1 MGEKACSACRAWGA
15 AGLLQGMAG
24 LRLAWT
30 HCGLAKPPTSG
41 RAGTGAGRAVG
52 RRLVLAAGGAFDS
65 KHQTRQV
72 SPVSQPDLEAGSQP
86 ALYPIAPAHPLN
98 PSVPSLAKT
107 NPPPHLALK
116 VPIPALP
123 CRRALCPFPRHK
135 FLLHFFPR
143 AWSQGGGTGHATLFS
158 SSSLSSLGTKMLS
171 WAFAGEQWGGEAG
184 AWLWALP
191 GDAPGFA

>member
-52 RRLVLAAGGAFDS
+52 RRPVLAAGGAFDS

-123 CRRALCPFPRHK
+123 CEERFVLFPGTSSCCISSPVPGARVVALAMPH
-135 FLLHFFPR
+135 
-143 AWSQGGGTGHATLFS
+143 S
-158 SSSLSSLGTKMLS
+158 SAPAACLP
-171 WAFAGEQWGGEAG
+171 WG
-184 AWLWALP
+184 P
-191 GDAPGFA
+191 KC